1 MQSCL
6 LEWLGHWFMMNSD
19 LGVEIPQTG
28 LIWPWMAWNE
38 LWLMWLAWLTWH
50 WRGFDIKSYDIK
62 SKTCYHLYWKA
73 TNSKHSQWDNYK
85 ILFRILLVLRF
96 LDQDHIWWKDL
107 IFSSEM
113 FLDTGYWSKVFDW
126 QFFHLIIYVLPGH
139 KNKFL

>member
-6 LEWLGHWFMMNSD
+6 LEWLGHWYMMNSD
-19 LGVEIPQTG
+19 LGVETPQTG

-38 LWLMWLAWLTWH
+38 LWLMWFAWLTRH
-50 WRGFDIKSYDIK
+50 WCGFDIKPYNIN
-62 SKTCYHLYWKA
+62 SKTYHHLYWKA
-73 TNSKHSQWDNYK
+73 TNSKHSQWDNYE
-85 ILFRILLVLRF
+85 ILLRILLVLRF

-126 QFFHLIIYVLPGH
+126 QFFHLIIYVLSGH